1 MNTRSIFTSV
11 SFRAMNY
18 LTLVTAIF
26 IVVLAK
32 AGDAKKH
39 RQDSN
44 SNVTHR
50 VAGSEEVIPHSLPFQ
65 AFLEINNRDGLT
77 RTCSGALITPRTV
90 LTNANCVYTAK
101 SVDVILGAH
110 NHKIYESCQQR
121 QTVPDVNIRRHRGYT
136 PSTPDDDIALLILG
150 KPAKI
155 VKCVQTVE
163 LPTGCA
169 FEMFV
174 DEPGTISGWGQ
185 TNDDPHSVSDTLMSV
200 TQPIISNKEC
210 GKQFGVTYSDRR
222 ICADGSG
229 GKAICYG
236 DGGAP
241 LTVNR
246 NFRYTVVG
254 ISSWK
259 YSEGCQKGYPSGF
272 TRVTS
277 FLDWIA
283 ENAKN

>member
-1 MNTRSIFTSV
+1 MNAGSSQTSV
-11 SFRAMNY
+11 SFRAMSC
-18 LTLVTAIF
+18 LTLATAIF

-50 VAGSEEVIPHSLPFQ
+50 VAGSEEVLPHSLPFQ
-65 AFLEINNRDGLT
+65 AFLEIKKRDGKIKM
-77 RTCSGALITPRTV
+77 CSGALITPRTV
-90 LTNANCVYTAK
+90 LTNANCVYNAK

-110 NHKIYESCQQR
+110 NRNINEPCQER
-121 QTVPDVNIRRHRGYT
+121 QTVPDTNIRLHRGYT

-150 KPAKI
+150 KPAHI
-155 VKCVQTVE
+155 DRCVETVE
-163 LPTGCA
+163 LPGCPY
-169 FEMFV
+169 EKFV

-241 LTVNR
+241 LTVTR
-246 NFRYTVVG
+246 NDKYTVVG

-259 YSEGCQKGYPSGF
+259 YSEGCQKGFPSGF
-272 TRVTS
+272 TRVSS

-283 ENAKN
+283 ENAKY

>member
-1 MNTRSIFTSV
+1 MNACFILTSV
-11 SFRAMNY
+11 SFKAMNC
-18 LTLVTAIF
+18 LTLATAIF
-26 IVVLAK
+26 IVVLAE

-65 AFLEINNRDGLT
+65 AFLEINKRDGKT
-77 RTCSGALITPRTV
+77 TTCSGALITPRTV
-90 LTNANCVYTAK
+90 LTTVFCVYIAK

-110 NHKIYESCQQR
+110 NHKILEPCQQR
-121 QTVPDVNIRRHRGYT
+121 QTVPDVNIRLHRGYT

-150 KPAKI
+150 KPANI
-155 VKCVQTVE
+155 GRCVQTAE
-163 LPTGCA
+163 LPECA
-169 FEMFV
+169 YEKFV

-185 TNDDPHSVSDTLMSV
+185 TNDDPLSVSDTLMSV
-200 TQPIISNKEC
+200 QQPIISNKEC

-241 LTVNR
+241 LTVTR
-246 NFRYTVVG
+246 NDRYIVVG
-254 ISSWK
+254 IGSWL
-259 YSEGCQKGYPSGF
+259 YSLGCQKGYPSGF
-272 TRVTS
+272 TRVSS

-283 ENAKN
+283 ENAKY